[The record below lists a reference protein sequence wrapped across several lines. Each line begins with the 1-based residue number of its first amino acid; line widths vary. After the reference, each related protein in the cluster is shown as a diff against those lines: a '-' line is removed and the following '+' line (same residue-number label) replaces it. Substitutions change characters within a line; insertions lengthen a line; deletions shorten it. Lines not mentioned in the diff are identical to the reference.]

1 MFRRGVDWLLDRPVI
16 ALALAG
22 LASLLVIAA
31 VAFTYVRSAGRSE
44 AVDEAKRITS
54 IAGHG
59 VIEPDL
65 TDALI
70 AGKPDAIARIDKLVR
85 TRLSSDIVR
94 VKIWQPNGTIVY
106 SDEKRLIGKKF
117 ELGTD
122 ELSTLFTG
130 QDSATVSDL
139 SAPENIYER
148 QAGRQLL
155 EVYTRVKTREG
166 EPLLFEA
173 YLPFDS
179 VAASASRIWKTFLPV
194 VIGAIVLLYL
204 ALLPIAWVLASRL
217 RAGHRE
223 REALLRRAL
232 EAGDRERRQI
242 ASDLHDGVV
251 QDLAGLAFELEA
263 ASRSGEEIDLAI
275 PAASVRRSVR
285 DLRGLLVEI
294 YPPNLRRAGLARAVQ
309 DLASSLE
316 PRTVVTS
323 IEIPD
328 GAELSEGQEA
338 LIYRAAQ
345 EGLRNAY
352 RHASAS
358 RVTVRLDDREG
369 IAVLTVEDDG
379 VGVDPNELERRRR
392 RGHLGLAALDDLAR
406 DAGGRLSLEPAGA
419 RGTRLCLEL
428 PR

>member
-31 VAFTYVRSAGRSE
+31 VAFSYVRSAGRSE

-59 VIEPDL
+59 VIEPAL
-65 TDALI
+65 SDALLS
-70 AGKPDAIARIDKLVR
+70 GKPDAIAKMDRLVR
-85 TRLSSDIVR
+85 TRLESDIVR
-94 VKIWQPNGTIVY
+94 IKIWAPNGTIVY
-106 SDEKRLIGKKF
+106 SDEKHLIGKKF
-117 ELGTD
+117 QLGAD
-122 ELSTLFTG
+122 ELTTLFTG
-130 QDSATVSDL
+130 EDHADVSDL
-139 SAPENIYER
+139 SAPENVYER

-155 EVYTRVKTREG
+155 EVYTRIDTKDG
-166 EPLLFEA
+166 QHLLFEA

-179 VAASASRIWKTFLPV
+179 VAASASRIWQTFLPV

-223 REALLRRAL
+223 REALLRRAI
-232 EAGDRERRQI
+232 EAADRERRQI

-263 ASRSGEEIDLAI
+263 AARSGDEVDLAV
-275 PAASVRRSVR
+275 PAAQVRRSVR

-323 IEIPD
+323 IEIPE

-358 RVTVRLDDREG
+358 RVTVRLDEREG

-406 DAGGRLSLEPAGA
+406 DAGGRLLLEPAGT